1 MTTVTGYD
9 SRVVVVLSSSNY
21 SQAATLQ
28 IRMIPTNQQKM
39 YEDNKLNS
47 FSRGSEHFLFCPEYP
62 TDYDTIRQPAGHAA
76 CIAGFEC
83 SLRLCRSRH
92 SSLEAALRLWH

>member
-1 MTTVTGYD
+1 MTTVIGYD

-62 TDYDTIRQPAGHAA
+62 TDYDTIRYDSAIKPQFA
-76 CIAGFEC
+76 IAR
-83 SLRLCRSRH
+83 LRLH
-92 SSLEAALRLWH
+92 ASLMSICLSVCLSV